1 MHRRSEEMMAE
12 TRTTESG
19 DAARRTLRRRGL
31 VAGAAA
37 LIAGVAAKRAAGDT
51 PVAANDTYWSMPY
64 IASVYDTATLFT
76 IVNNST
82 GKAISATANSGD
94 TITALSLGGIGVNA

>member
-1 MHRRSEEMMAE
+1 MIAENAISEDG
-12 TRTTESG
+12 TVT
-19 DAARRTLRRRGL
+19 RRTLRRRGL

-51 PVAANDTYWSMPY
+51 PVAANDTNWSMPY

-82 GKAISATANSGD
+82 GKAISATANTGD
-94 TITALSLGGIGVNA
+94 TITALSLGGIGVNATSYNKA